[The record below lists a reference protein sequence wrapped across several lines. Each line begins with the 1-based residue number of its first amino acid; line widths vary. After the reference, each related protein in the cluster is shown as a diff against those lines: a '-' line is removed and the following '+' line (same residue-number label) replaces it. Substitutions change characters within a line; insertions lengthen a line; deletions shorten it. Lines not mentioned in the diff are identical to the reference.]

1 MSTIRVVL
9 ADDHPLFLS
18 GLENLLNTEGGFQ
31 IVSLCRDGH
40 DALKAMQKHLP
51 DILVLDIRM
60 PGKDGLTVLRE
71 IRERELPVK
80 VVLLAG
86 ELSEQ
91 DVIRSVRLGVNGIV
105 LKEMAPRL
113 LVQCLRKVSTGAL
126 WLERNS
132 FTRAMEKLL
141 RHGDGLEEL
150 SRVLTGREVEVV
162 KMVGRGL
169 RNREIAEKLFICEG
183 TVKIHLHNVFRKL
196 SVQSRAQLMLYAQ
209 SKALDLIGSVE
220 GG

>member
-9 ADDHPLFLS
+9 ADDQPLVLS

-31 IVSLCRDGH
+31 IVSTCRDGQ
-40 DALKAMQKHLP
+40 DALKAVQEHLP

-60 PGKDGLTVLRE
+60 PGKDGFTVLKE
-71 IRERELPVK
+71 IRERDLPVK
-80 VVLLAG
+80 VVLLTG

-105 LKEMAPRL
+105 LKEMAPQL
-113 LVQCLRKVSTGAL
+113 LVQCLRKVSTGAQ
-126 WLERNS
+126 WLERDS

-150 SRVLTGREVEVV
+150 SRVLTGREIEVV
-162 KMVGRGL
+162 KMVGQGL

-196 SVQSRAQLMLYAQ
+196 SVQSRAQLILYAQ
-209 SKALDLIGSVE
+209 SKALDLSGSLE
-220 GG
+220 G

>member
-40 DALKAMQKHLP
+40 DALKAVQEHLP

-60 PGKDGLTVLRE
+60 PGKDGFAVLRE
-71 IRERELPVK
+71 IRERDLPVK
-80 VVLLAG
+80 VVLLSG

-91 DVIRSVRLGVNGIV
+91 DVIRTVRLGVNGIV

-113 LVQCLRKVSTGAL
+113 LVQCLRKVSTGAQ

-141 RHGDGLEEL
+141 RHGDGLEEM

>member
-40 DALKAMQKHLP
+40 DALKAVQEHLP

-60 PGKDGLTVLRE
+60 PGKDGFTVLRE
-71 IRERELPVK
+71 IRERDLPVK
-80 VVLLAG
+80 VVLLSG

-91 DVIRSVRLGVNGIV
+91 DVIRTVRLGVNGIV

-113 LVQCLRKVSTGAL
+113 LVQCLRKVSTGAQ

-132 FTRAMEKLL
+132 FTRAMEKLPRPIDAL
-141 RHGDGLEEL
+141 C
-150 SRVLTGREVEVV
+150 
-162 KMVGRGL
+162 
-169 RNREIAEKLFICEG
+169 AEQGC
-183 TVKIHLHNVFRKL
+183 
-196 SVQSRAQLMLYAQ
+196 
-209 SKALDLIGSVE
+209 
-220 GG
+220 

>member
-1 MSTIRVVL
+1 MPKIRVVL

-40 DALKAMQKHLP
+40 DALKAVQEHLP

-60 PGKDGLTVLRE
+60 PGKDGFTVLRE
-71 IRERELPVK
+71 IRERDLPVK
-80 VVLLAG
+80 VVLLTG

-91 DVIRSVRLGVNGIV
+91 DVIRTVRLGVNGIV

-113 LVQCLRKVSTGAL
+113 LVQCLRKVSTGAQ

-141 RHGDGLEEL
+141 RYEDGLEEM

>member
-40 DALKAMQKHLP
+40 DALKAVQEHLP

-71 IRERELPVK
+71 IRERDLPVK
-80 VVLLAG
+80 VVLLSG

-91 DVIRSVRLGVNGIV
+91 DVIRTVRLGVNGIV

-113 LVQCLRKVSTGAL
+113 LVQCLRKVSTGAQ

-141 RHGDGLEEL
+141 RHGDGLEEM